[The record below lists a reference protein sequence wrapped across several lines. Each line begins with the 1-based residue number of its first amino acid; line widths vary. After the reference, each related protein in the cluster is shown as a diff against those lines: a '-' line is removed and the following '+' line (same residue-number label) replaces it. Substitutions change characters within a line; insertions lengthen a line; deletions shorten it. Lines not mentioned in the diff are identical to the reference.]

1 MKEKERFHLRAVMN
15 IRSRMVLAL
24 IGAAAFSAVGVVA
37 YPTMSSLLFGTV
49 ADQVHDELHLVV
61 LRFILLLPIAL
72 ILLSWLLAG
81 FEKTNLWLHRNRFRL
96 GIAIVVAAVVLNIS
110 GSSLGMWNFWLGHDM
125 YQDVVY
131 GTPRA
136 IRSDEYIVNTPLAFA
151 QNYSNYSYFNSNI
164 GSVPSDMFI
173 IKDTPVWTL
182 AEIFRPFHW
191 GYLVLG
197 SSRGLAFYWSARLVV
212 LFLATYELMLLLTRR
227 GASGNKALAVIGAS
241 LISFAPLIQ
250 WWFAVN
256 GLVEMIIALAIA
268 IVCFDRYCKNHDSWH
283 RAGYA
288 LVIAGCAGMY
298 ALTLYPAW
306 QIPLAYV
313 LLALAIHVVAS
324 NWGSIRMRKNDV
336 IVVAGVTT
344 LFLVLM
350 FSVVVMSFGTI
361 SAMLH
366 TVYPGARYETGGGVT
381 LVELLSGIGAVFF
394 PFKEYVGGSNVCE
407 ASTFVTLFPLGL
419 VLYVVN
425 AVCRQKIDLTST
437 ILTILIVLFSVSAVV
452 GLPSLLCKITLLS
465 QVPAGRICV
474 ALGVLNVLLLAREAS
489 SFTEK
494 NHWITIVGIVL
505 LSVCSGVCVHYAYP
519 DWAGTSTVAASAVV
533 YCSVALALCAD
544 AQIVRKASAVLA
556 VLILS
561 ASGISVNPIQYSVK
575 PITEQP
581 LVKQIQEIDS
591 RQHGTW
597 AVDGDDSSRVA
608 QLLVANGLTT
618 LNAVSVTPRMEL
630 WKKLDPDSEYK
641 QVYNRYA
648 FTVILVQGAD
658 VKERPL
664 FESDAPD
671 TFTLSPTA
679 DDLAVL
685 DVRYVLSSRD
695 LTEYDT
701 DDYVFVPI
709 GTLIDGRTPYE
720 IVEKS

>member
-1 MKEKERFHLRAVMN
+1 MKEKERFHLRAVMT

-24 IGAAAFSAVGVVA
+24 IGAAAFSAVGAVA
-37 YPTMSSLLFGTV
+37 YPRISSLLFEIAG
-49 ADQVHDELHLVV
+49 DQVHNELHLVI
-61 LRFILLLPIAL
+61 LRFILLFPVAL
-72 ILLSWLLAG
+72 MLLSWLLVG
-81 FEKTNLWLHRNRFRL
+81 FDKTNLWLHRNRFRL
-96 GIAIVVAAVVLNIS
+96 GIAIVTAAVVLNIS

-151 QNYSNYSYFNSNI
+151 QDYSNYSYFNSNI

-173 IKDTPVWTL
+173 IKDAPVWTP

-227 GASGNKALAVIGAS
+227 GENGNKGLAVVGAS
-241 LISFAPLIQ
+241 LFSFAPLIQ

-256 GLVEMIIALAIA
+256 GLVEMIIALSIA
-268 IVCFDRYCKNHDSWH
+268 IVCFDRYCKNHDSRH
-283 RAGYA
+283 RTGYA
-288 LVIAGCAGMY
+288 LAIAGCAGMY

-306 QIPLAYV
+306 QISLAYV

-324 NWGSIRMRKNDV
+324 NWGTIRMRKNDV
-336 IVVAGVTT
+336 IVAIGVTV

-350 FSVVVMSFGTI
+350 CSVVVMSFDTV

-366 TVYPGARYETGGGVT
+366 TVYPGARYETGGGVP
-381 LVELLSGIGAVFF
+381 LAELLSGIGTVFF
-394 PFKEYVGGSNVCE
+394 PFKEYIGGSNVCE
-407 ASTFVTLFPLGL
+407 ASAFVTLFPLGL

-425 AVCRQKIDLTST
+425 AVRRKKIDPTST
-437 ILTILIVLFSVSAVV
+437 LLTILIVMFSVYAVV
-452 GLPSLLCKITLLS
+452 GLPSLLCKITLLF
-465 QVPAGRICV
+465 QVPAERICV
-474 ALGVLNVLLLAREAS
+474 ALEVLNVLLLVREAS
-489 SFTEK
+489 RFTEK
-494 NHWITIVGIVL
+494 KRWITIAGIAL
-505 LSVCSGVCVHYAYP
+505 LSVCSSVCVHYVYP
-519 DWAGTSTVAASAVV
+519 DWAGLRTVAASAVV
-533 YCSVALALCAD
+533 FCWVALACCAGVR
-544 AQIVRKASAVLA
+544 IVRKISAALA
-556 VLILS
+556 VLILMT
-561 ASGISVNPIQYSVK
+561 SGMSVNPVQYSIK

-581 LVKQIQEIDS
+581 LVEQIQVIDS

-597 AVDGDDSSRVA
+597 VVDGDDSSRIA
-608 QLLVANGLTT
+608 QLLVANGFTT

-630 WKKLDPDSEYK
+630 WKKLDPDSEYE

-648 FTVILVQGAD
+648 FTTVLVQRTDA
-658 VKERPL
+658 KERPI
-664 FESDAPD
+664 FKSDAPD
-671 TFTLSPTA
+671 AFTLSPTA
-679 DDLAVL
+679 DDLAIL
-685 DVRYVLSSRD
+685 DVHYILSSRD

-701 DDYVFVPI
+701 DDYSFVPI
-709 GTLIDGRTPYE
+709 GTPIDGRTPYE